1 MRCPECDGDGV
12 IYTTEDMPCPECD
25 GTGEDDGRTPEE
37 RRRDH
42 EEDSWKMEA
51 ER

>member
-1 MRCPECDGDGV
+1 MSCPACGGDGLD
-12 IYTTEDMPCPECD
+12 EDEVSMCRWCD